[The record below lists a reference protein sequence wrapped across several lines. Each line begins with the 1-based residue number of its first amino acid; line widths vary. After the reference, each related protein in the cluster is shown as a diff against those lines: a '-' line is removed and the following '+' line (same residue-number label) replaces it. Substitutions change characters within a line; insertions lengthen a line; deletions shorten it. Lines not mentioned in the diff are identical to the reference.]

1 MAVADDLDR
10 ATDSKWD
17 WVAEHTRKYL
27 ASGGTEG
34 HESNGVYTLV
44 LATTGRRT
52 GEPRRTC
59 LIYGTSGDEF
69 VVVASKGGADEDPAW
84 FKNLQADSS
93 VGVQVGTR
101 RFTARARV
109 ASPVER
115 EPLWAPDGAH
125 LPAVRRVRT
134 ENGPR
139 NPDRPAHPAG
149 LTPTPE
155 SAKSYSCGLRN
166 SRGINGLATAAEQIR
181 IPSHRAR
188 CRLSKDISRVYMAE
202 KDVKGARTAIRAS
215 RSYRVA
221 PF

>member
-10 ATDSKWD
+10 ATDSTWD
-17 WVAEHTRKYL
+17 WVAEHTRTYL

-59 LIYGTSGDEF
+59 LIYGTSGDDF

-84 FKNLQADSS
+84 FTNLQAEPS

-109 ASPVER
+109 ASPAER
-115 EPLWAPDGAH
+115 APLWARMARIFPLYDEYAQKTD
-125 LPAVRRVRT
+125 RVI
-134 ENGPR
+134 PIVL
-139 NPDRPAHPAG
+139 
-149 LTPTPE
+149 LTP
-155 SAKSYSCGLRN
+155 
-166 SRGINGLATAAEQIR
+166 Q
-181 IPSHRAR
+181 
-188 CRLSKDISRVYMAE
+188 D
-202 KDVKGARTAIRAS
+202 
-215 RSYRVA
+215 
-221 PF
+221 